1 MMVLKG
7 VRDHIFARLR
17 HSSSNGMIFDSGY
30 GVTLTSFPRFMQ
42 SDPWWSLAMA
52 INVFPV
58 FFCNADPRMFRK
70 YAWLYCIICFGGPMI
85 PAIVLIS
92 IRNSPKGLMYGDAA
106 VSSQS
111 SKCLFAN

>member
-1 MMVLKG
+1 
-7 VRDHIFARLR
+7 
-17 HSSSNGMIFDSGY
+17 MISY
-30 GVTLTSFPRFMQ
+30 RFMQ

-52 INVFPV
+52 INVFLV

-106 VSSQS
+106 VRSQS
-111 SKCLFAN
+111 SKFLFAN